1 MRLLVIEDEGDLA
14 EAIARGLRQA
24 GYAVD
29 VAFDGK
35 QGLELASI
43 NDYDLLVLDLNLPGM
58 DGLEVCQRL
67 RSARPELL
75 ILMLT
80 ARSGPLE
87 RVAGLDTGADDY
99 LVKPFL
105 FAELTARIR
114 ALLRR
119 DMRVRSPVLHYK
131 ELKLDPIARVAWFGN
146 RRLDLTSKEL
156 GILEYL
162 LRHQGEIVSQ
172 EALLEHVWDMRT
184 NPLTNTVRV
193 HINSL
198 RRKLEEMTETTPE
211 KARETA
217 LETAREI
224 GRETARETRRETTQ
238 ETAQYIETIIG
249 QGYRL
254 GVPDCPGNRE
264 ALL

>member
-1 MRLLVIEDEGDLA
+1 MRLLVIEDEVDLA
-14 EAIARGLRQA
+14 QALAKGLRLE

-29 VAFDGK
+29 GAFDGLH
-35 QGLELASI
+35 GLNLALI
-43 NDYDLLVLDLNLPGM
+43 NEYDLLILDLNLPEM

-87 RVAGLDTGADDY
+87 RVIGLDSGADDY
-99 LVKPFL
+99 LIKPFL
-105 FAELTARIR
+105 FAELTARVR

-119 DMRVRSPVLHYK
+119 DVRVRTPFLHYK
-131 ELKLDPIARVAWFGN
+131 DVQLDPIARVVWFGK
-146 RRLDLTSKEL
+146 RRLDLTGKEL

-172 EALLEHVWDMRT
+172 EALLEHVWDMKA

-198 RRKLEEMTETTPE
+198 RRKLEDMAETP
-211 KARETA
+211 
-217 LETAREI
+217 
-224 GRETARETRRETTQ
+224 
-238 ETAQYIETIIG
+238 QYIETIIG

-254 GVPDCPGNRE
+254 GAPGYPDSRE
-264 ALL
+264 AS